1 MIQAGAAFH
10 EYMEWQ
16 LLAMIIKMQ
25 DIIIKTVAGKL
36 AYAV

>member
-1 MIQAGAAFH
+1 MHGMAELCAV
-10 EYMEWQ
+10 
-16 LLAMIIKMQ
+16 IIKMW

>member
-1 MIQAGAAFH
+1 MHGMAELCAV
-10 EYMEWQ
+10 
-16 LLAMIIKMQ
+16 IIKMQ

>member
-1 MIQAGAAFH
+1 MHGMAELCAV
-10 EYMEWQ
+10 
-16 LLAMIIKMQ
+16 IIKML